1 MKLVLSIHRFY
12 SLFIWFVSLLALLL
26 SFSIAIV
33 PSFDASEYFSK
44 LDQQWFYET
53 ALSSDR
59 PPLGYSLYIYYL
71 RLVLFFGDQYIPFA
85 SLPFLA
91 LIIFFLSKF
100 SLCSNDKVPIFIL
113 PSLPYLA
120 CISFMAMRDSMLIS
134 IVLYSFYL
142 YFKYHNTKKRLYLY
156 ATALVPLP
164 LFLRPLFLPS
174 LLISFFVPSVL
185 RLFLGFRFVKNLR
198 LFSVRFNLKSLFI
211 VFLFSPLFLLAFE
224 IDTISFLF
232 SSLINHCLSIFRTY
246 FYERQQKYSH
256 LRVISLHRLPYILF
270 VNLLHLYHFLSL
282 HRLPA

>member
-12 SLFIWFVSLLALLL
+12 SLFIWFVSLLSLLI
-26 SFSIAIV
+26 SFSIATV

-156 ATALVPLP
+156 ATALVPLLL

-185 RLFLGFRFVKNLR
+185 RLFWVFDL
-198 LFSVRFNLKSLFI
+198 LKTFAF
-211 VFLFSPLFLLAFE
+211 FL
-224 IDTISFLF
+224 
-232 SSLINHCLSIFRTY
+232 
-246 FYERQQKYSH
+246 
-256 LRVISLHRLPYILF
+256 
-270 VNLLHLYHFLSL
+270 
-282 HRLPA
+282 